1 MNCSR
6 RSFLKSA
13 GMGFLA
19 FGLPP
24 TFLVRAAGA
33 EQEGRGKV
41 LVVVFQRGGM
51 DGLNVVIPFKDR
63 AYYALRPSIA
73 VAEPASGE
81 QRAIDLDG
89 FYALHPALAGLKS
102 IYDKKQLAII
112 HAAGSPDNSRSHF
125 DSQDYMELG
134 TPGIKS
140 TPTSWL
146 KILK

>member
-1 MNCSR
+1 MARAVRFS
-6 RSFLKSA
+6 KSA

-89 FYALHPALAGLKS
+89 FYASASCARGAKKHLRQETIGDHSRRRLAG
-102 IYDKKQLAII
+102 QQPLAFRFAGLHGAR
-112 HAAGSPDNSRSHF
+112 HAGHQKHAGWLAQSMSR
-125 DSQDYMELG
+125 
-134 TPGIKS
+134 
-140 TPTSWL
+140 
-146 KILK
+146 